1 MEYTVDE
8 IRQFTAEEDVKF
20 LRLAFCDIF
29 GSQKNIS
36 ILPDELD
43 RAFSYGIAFD
53 ASAVPGFGDEVHS
66 DLFLHPASSTLCML
80 PWRPDHGRVAR
91 MFCHVLRPDGA
102 AFEADCRALLRQ
114 AVADAEALGIRFSF
128 GTEMEFYLFRRDEN
142 GEATHIP
149 YDNAGYMDIAPED
162 KGENVRRESCLT
174 LGADFNYAYG
184 DHYKSPRELVNLLV
198 NIVAKGGNLALNIS
212 PQPDGRIPVEAWESL
227 RGLGVWMQMY
237 GEAIYG
243 TRICARTGAET
254 WHLRE

>member
-66 DLFLHPASSTLCML
+66 DLFLHPDSSTLCML

-114 AVADAEALGIRFSF
+114 AVADA
-128 GTEMEFYLFRRDEN
+128 
-142 GEATHIP
+142 
-149 YDNAGYMDIAPED
+149 
-162 KGENVRRESCLT
+162 
-174 LGADFNYAYG
+174 
-184 DHYKSPRELVNLLV
+184 
-198 NIVAKGGNLALNIS
+198 
-212 PQPDGRIPVEAWESL
+212 
-227 RGLGVWMQMY
+227 
-237 GEAIYG
+237 
-243 TRICARTGAET
+243 
-254 WHLRE
+254 

>member
-66 DLFLHPASSTLCML
+66 DLFLHPDSSTLCML

-102 AFEADCRALLRQ
+102 AFEADCRAAASGGGGRGSTGHLLLLR
-114 AVADAEALGIRFSF
+114 
-128 GTEMEFYLFRRDEN
+128 
-142 GEATHIP
+142 H
-149 YDNAGYMDIAPED
+149 
-162 KGENVRRESCLT
+162 
-174 LGADFNYAYG
+174 G
-184 DHYKSPRELVNLLV
+184 DGVLSLP
-198 NIVAKGGNLALNIS
+198 
-212 PQPDGRIPVEAWESL
+212 PGRK
-227 RGLGVWMQMY
+227 R
-237 GEAIYG
+237 
-243 TRICARTGAET
+243 
-254 WHLRE
+254 

>member
-66 DLFLHPASSTLCML
+66 DLFLHPDSSTLCML

-128 GTEMEFYLFRRDEN
+128 GTELAEFGIL
-142 GEATHIP
+142 
-149 YDNAGYMDIAPED
+149 
-162 KGENVRRESCLT
+162 
-174 LGADFNYAYG
+174 
-184 DHYKSPRELVNLLV
+184 EL
-198 NIVAKGGNLALNIS
+198 
-212 PQPDGRIPVEAWESL
+212 
-227 RGLGVWMQMY
+227 
-237 GEAIYG
+237 
-243 TRICARTGAET
+243 ARTGMVALERGQYT
-254 WHLRE
+254 LDEDTKVKGEFDYGKNVL

>member
-66 DLFLHPASSTLCML
+66 DLFLHPDSSTLCML

-91 MFCHVLRPDGA
+91 MFCHVLRPA
-102 AFEADCRALLRQ
+102 AASGGGGRGSTGHPFLLR
-114 AVADAEALGIRFSF
+114 
-128 GTEMEFYLFRRDEN
+128 
-142 GEATHIP
+142 H
-149 YDNAGYMDIAPED
+149 
-162 KGENVRRESCLT
+162 
-174 LGADFNYAYG
+174 G
-184 DHYKSPRELVNLLV
+184 DGVLSLP
-198 NIVAKGGNLALNIS
+198 
-212 PQPDGRIPVEAWESL
+212 PGRK
-227 RGLGVWMQMY
+227 R
-237 GEAIYG
+237 
-243 TRICARTGAET
+243 
-254 WHLRE
+254 

>member
-66 DLFLHPASSTLCML
+66 DLFLHPDSSTLCML

-91 MFCHVLRPDGA
+91 MFCHVLP
-102 AFEADCRALLRQ
+102 
-114 AVADAEALGIRFSF
+114 VS
-128 GTEMEFYLFRRDEN
+128 Y
-142 GEATHIP
+142 TH
-149 YDNAGYMDIAPED
+149 
-162 KGENVRRESCLT
+162 LT
-174 LGADFNYAYG
+174 LPTKA
-184 DHYKSPRELVNLLV
+184 
-198 NIVAKGGNLALNIS
+198 
-212 PQPDGRIPVEAWESL
+212 
-227 RGLGVWMQMY
+227 
-237 GEAIYG
+237 
-243 TRICARTGAET
+243 
-254 WHLRE
+254 

>member
-66 DLFLHPASSTLCML
+66 DLFLHPDSSTLCML

-91 MFCHVLRPDGA
+91 MFCHVLRRA
-102 AFEADCRALLRQ
+102 AASGGGGRGSAGYLLLLR
-114 AVADAEALGIRFSF
+114 
-128 GTEMEFYLFRRDEN
+128 
-142 GEATHIP
+142 H
-149 YDNAGYMDIAPED
+149 
-162 KGENVRRESCLT
+162 
-174 LGADFNYAYG
+174 G
-184 DHYKSPRELVNLLV
+184 DGVLSLP
-198 NIVAKGGNLALNIS
+198 
-212 PQPDGRIPVEAWESL
+212 PGRK
-227 RGLGVWMQMY
+227 R
-237 GEAIYG
+237 
-243 TRICARTGAET
+243 
-254 WHLRE
+254 

>member
-66 DLFLHPASSTLCML
+66 DLFLHPDSSTLCML

-102 AFEADCRALLRQ
+102 AASGGGGRGSAGHPFLLR
-114 AVADAEALGIRFSF
+114 
-128 GTEMEFYLFRRDEN
+128 
-142 GEATHIP
+142 H
-149 YDNAGYMDIAPED
+149 
-162 KGENVRRESCLT
+162 
-174 LGADFNYAYG
+174 G
-184 DHYKSPRELVNLLV
+184 DGVLSLP
-198 NIVAKGGNLALNIS
+198 
-212 PQPDGRIPVEAWESL
+212 PGRK
-227 RGLGVWMQMY
+227 R
-237 GEAIYG
+237 
-243 TRICARTGAET
+243 
-254 WHLRE
+254 

>member
-66 DLFLHPASSTLCML
+66 DLFLHPDSSTLCML

-114 AVADAEALGIRFSF
+114 AVADAEALGIRFSSA
-128 GTEMEFYLFRRDEN
+128 GTKTVKRPTFPTTTQGTWTSRRRTR
-142 GEATHIP
+142 AR
-149 YDNAGYMDIAPED
+149 M
-162 KGENVRRESCLT
+162 C
-174 LGADFNYAYG
+174 
-184 DHYKSPRELVNLLV
+184 
-198 NIVAKGGNLALNIS
+198 GGRSA
-212 PQPDGRIPVEAWESL
+212 
-227 RGLGVWMQMY
+227 
-237 GEAIYG
+237 
-243 TRICARTGAET
+243 
-254 WHLRE
+254 